1 MKNDFRAGVFFTA
14 IGQYGNVVIQLLL
27 NIILSRILTPT
38 DFGVVAIVQVLL
50 LFFKILAGQT
60 ISPAIIQNKKLTER
74 DYGVIFNYSIIL
86 GVILAVVFGMSGFLL
101 SKLYHNDIYMTI
113 SWVMSVLIVAD
124 SVSCVPNGIL
134 SKEKRFREIN
144 IRLLISLVIGAILG
158 ISAALLG
165 AGVYSLIIVETVPA
179 IISLALNL
187 LIVDIKFT
195 KSLDIGPIKEIIF
208 FVKHQTIFAL
218 INYLYRNLDNLLV
231 GNFLG
236 ATNLGNYSKGY
247 QLISFP
253 ITVFLGIINPV
264 LQPILSEHSNDI
276 KLNRDTYLKITHGL
290 ALISVPVSVFMCLN
304 ADKIIYFLFGSQWS
318 KAVIPFA
325 VLSTSIWAQMLA
337 QTISVFWQ
345 SRNLPNIQTRNG
357 FISFVIVGS
366 SIVIGIFS
374 GDISGVAFAVAIS
387 YIINFFVS
395 AMLLLHIG
403 LEGKFSQLLRVM
415 GKPFVLGII
424 LVATIFISNPF
435 LNFQSVFLTLLA
447 RGIIWLLI
455 IIVFMIITGEYRT
468 IKSLLKK

>member
-101 SKLYHNDIYMTI
+101 SKLYQNDIYMTI

-208 FVKHQTIFAL
+208 FV
-218 INYLYRNLDNLLV
+218 R
-231 GNFLG
+231 
-236 ATNLGNYSKGY
+236 S
-247 QLISFP
+247 
-253 ITVFLGIINPV
+253 
-264 LQPILSEHSNDI
+264 LS
-276 KLNRDTYLKITHGL
+276 GW
-290 ALISVPVSVFMCLN
+290 P
-304 ADKIIYFLFGSQWS
+304 
-318 KAVIPFA
+318 P
-325 VLSTSIWAQMLA
+325 
-337 QTISVFWQ
+337 
-345 SRNLPNIQTRNG
+345 
-357 FISFVIVGS
+357 
-366 SIVIGIFS
+366 
-374 GDISGVAFAVAIS
+374 
-387 YIINFFVS
+387 
-395 AMLLLHIG
+395 
-403 LEGKFSQLLRVM
+403 
-415 GKPFVLGII
+415 
-424 LVATIFISNPF
+424 
-435 LNFQSVFLTLLA
+435 
-447 RGIIWLLI
+447 
-455 IIVFMIITGEYRT
+455 
-468 IKSLLKK
+468 